1 MITRQDFFDEKLKLP
16 SPPAIALRILQTL
29 QEEENSFEELSKII
43 KADPVLTS
51 RTLKLANS
59 ALYGLSGNIDSLE
72 RAISMIGT
80 QALKNIALS
89 FIIIEDFKD
98 CPQGGFKL
106 DLFWR
111 RSITAA
117 VAAEILS
124 KETNINSPDIFIT
137 SLLQDIGILVMFL
150 SDIVAYTGLLDQK
163 RISGKRT
170 STAEAEL
177 FGFDHSEVGYHLF
190 SSWNLPPS
198 ICEPI
203 LHHHDDSVDTQYKD
217 SVKILSLADKIASIY
232 HGTRSNLKSIEVRE
246 SMQKQYCFTSA
257 RTTEMIDAIGERSL
271 EVLELYA
278 ISPGDMKP
286 FSLIMLDA
294 NNELGKLNYSYEQI
308 VLELTQAK
316 KNAERLALELK
327 DANDKLRELTVRDGL
342 TGLYNHIYFQKF
354 FESEVANTIRYNI
367 PTGLLLLDIDYFKNI
382 NDQFGHP
389 AGDYVLVEL
398 SKLLAELVRRC
409 DVIARYGGEE
419 FAIVLP
425 ETGATTAKVLANRL
439 RRGIEQHHFIY
450 NNTTISVTVSIG
462 ISSSDLKSINI
473 DKTNLISASDKA
485 LYKAKRG
492 GRNRVEIFQGSD
504 EMALT
509 GTHS

>member
-1 MITRQDFFDEKLKLP
+1 MITRQNFFDEKLKLP
-16 SPPAIALRILQTL
+16 SPPAIALRILQAL
-29 QEEENSFEELSKII
+29 QKEENSFEEIARII

-51 RTLKLANS
+51 RTLKVANS
-59 ALYGLSGNIDSLE
+59 ALYGLSSNIESLE

-80 QALKNIALS
+80 QALQNIALS
-89 FIIIEDFKD
+89 FIIIEDFQD
-98 CPQGGFKL
+98 CPQGCFKL

-111 RSITAA
+111 RAITAA

-124 KETNINSPDIFIT
+124 QEINTNSQDIFIT
-137 SLLQDIGILVMFL
+137 ALLQDIGVLVMFL
-150 SDIVAYTGLLDQK
+150 SDIVTYTGLLDQK
-163 RISGKRT
+163 RITGKRT
-170 STAEAEL
+170 STAETEL

-198 ICEPI
+198 ICDPI
-203 LHHHDDSVDTQYKD
+203 LHHHNDSADTEHKD
-217 SVKILSLADKIASIY
+217 SAKILSLADKIASIY

-246 SMQKQYCFTSA
+246 ILQKQYNFTDA
-257 RTTEMIDAIGERSL
+257 KTTELIDSIGEKSL
-271 EVLELYA
+271 EVLDLFA
-278 ISPGDMKP
+278 ISPGEMKP

-327 DANDKLRELTVRDGL
+327 DANDKLRELSVRDGL
-342 TGLYNHIYFQKF
+342 TGLYNHMYFQQF
-354 FESEVANTIRYNI
+354 FESEIANTIRYKLPI
-367 PTGLLLLDIDYFKNI
+367 ALLLLDIDHFKNI

-409 DVIARYGGEE
+409 DVVARYGGEE
-419 FAIVLP
+419 FAFVLP
-425 ETGATTAKVLANRL
+425 ETGISTAKVLANRL
-439 RRGIEQHHFIY
+439 RRGIEQHHFTY
-450 NNTTISVTVSIG
+450 NNTTIPVTVSIG
-462 ISSSDLKSINI
+462 ISSSDLKTINI
-473 DKTNLISASDKA
+473 NKKNLISASDKA

-492 GRNRVEIFQGSD
+492 GRNRVEIFQESD
-504 EMALT
+504 EASLT
-509 GTHS
+509 GTDS